1 MNDTRMEYSTF
12 GYLYRD
18 GGNFKSWGMLLLSG
32 AADEADKRILISC
45 LDSGLWFS
53 AEKLGIP
60 VLYEGLTK
68 FGPSSLDHTWH
79 EFDDLRP
86 ATQSEIE
93 SNVCFGTLAA
103 FLKSFLNGQ
112 RLACHDGC
120 SV

>member
-1 MNDTRMEYSTF
+1 MNEPEIKYSTF

-32 AADEADKRILISC
+32 DAGEADKKLLISC
-45 LDSGLWFS
+45 LESGLWFS

-79 EFDDLRP
+79 EFEDLRP

-93 SNVCFGTLAA
+93 SNECFGSLEAL
-103 FLKSFLNGQ
+103 LKSFLKQ
-112 RLACHDGC
+112 QHYWHFL
-120 SV
+120 

>member
-1 MNDTRMEYSTF
+1 MNNTKMKYSTF
-12 GYLYRD
+12 EYLYRD

-32 AADEADKRILISC
+32 DADESNKKLLTSC

-68 FGPSSLDHTWH
+68 YGESSLDHTWH

-93 SNVCFGTLAA
+93 SNECFGSLEA
-103 FLKSFLNGQ
+103 LLQSFQNAQ
-112 RLACHDGC
+112 H
-120 SV
+120 SWHIK